1 MQNKNILVL
10 LVAVGVGLVVSILVN
25 RRVIAPFN
33 AVERSLESGEVE
45 LTVAAWQGDLVVG
58 VLQPGQE
65 VDVLVTETRGK
76 DVHEVKLLAE
86 KVQIAAI
93 ETDKA
98 TGSAPDGAQAPRI
111 KLHMSKA
118 QAEAIRPYQDS
129 GNLRFIVR
137 RPGN

>member
-10 LVAVGVGLVVSILVN
+10 FVAVGVGLVVSILVS

-33 AVERSLESGEVE
+33 AVERALESGEVE
-45 LTVAAWQGDLVVG
+45 LTVSVWQGDLVAG

-65 VDVLVTETRGK
+65 VDVLVTETRGN
-76 DVHEVKLLAE
+76 DVREVKLLAE
-86 KVQIAAI
+86 KVQIAAL

-98 TGSAPDGAQAPRI
+98 AGSPPDGAQAPRI
-111 KLHMSKA
+111 KLRMKKA
-118 QAEAIRPYQDS
+118 QEEAIKPYQDS

-137 RPGN
+137 KP